1 MLNSY
6 IEQAIKHALK
16 RMLLVSLEMEIRTEL
31 FEAAENKAI
40 KIFADNLKALLLTPP
55 VKNCRILG
63 IDPGFRTGCKFA
75 VIDET
80 GKLLDYG
87 VIYPTEPQKDYESS
101 KNSP

>member
-1 MLNSY
+1 
-6 IEQAIKHALK
+6 
-16 RMLLVSLEMEIRTEL
+16 
-31 FEAAENKAI
+31 
-40 KIFADNLKALLLTPP
+40 LKALLLTPP

-87 VIYPTEPQKDYESS
+87 VIYPTEPQRTMNQV